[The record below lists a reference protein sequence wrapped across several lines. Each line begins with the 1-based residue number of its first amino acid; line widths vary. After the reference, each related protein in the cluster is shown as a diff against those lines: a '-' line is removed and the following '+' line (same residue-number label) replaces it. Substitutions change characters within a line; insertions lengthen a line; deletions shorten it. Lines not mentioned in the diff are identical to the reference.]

1 MQETRQ
7 TFRKPY
13 SSYCLPNYLKYTPN
27 SLMKMVK
34 ISTPW
39 YTRDVKCTATPFTIK
54 AQNKFMAYQNR
65 GKRSEKEQIYLIS
78 CLPCTKMPIKCVLS
92 LNGQCYVQTL
102 YDFWSV
108 SRSSNRILLQ
118 PFDCVFVSCK
128 LICGIEWPLRV
139 TMLFLYPTPYPFK
152 DGSHGEN
159 ECSNSLTRDGTNI
172 IDLFCYQKLG

>member
-1 MQETRQ
+1 
-7 TFRKPY
+7 
-13 SSYCLPNYLKYTPN
+13 
-27 SLMKMVK
+27 
-34 ISTPW
+34 
-39 YTRDVKCTATPFTIK
+39 
-54 AQNKFMAYQNR
+54 
-65 GKRSEKEQIYLIS
+65 
-78 CLPCTKMPIKCVLS
+78 MPIKCVLS

-159 ECSNSLTRDGTNI
+159 ECSNSLTRDGTKI
-172 IDLFCYQKLG
+172 IALFCYMKLGWIYTMQNKFSNCFVCVSQSTLDLEFHLLSWRYKRRSFDKNFHLKKYRIIKRSGRAKRR